1 MINPGLLPRSL
12 GPQREAL
19 DLNSTCSLSFCQH
32 SLLLTS
38 SPMRFLSFLL
48 PHRRFSRQCRASD
61 CCSRKPRI
69 PSTQSMRQI
78 AGLLLIVL
86 AFSATSAQS
95 TFRGSPVITKLEV
108 DRKADPMQSF
118 VLSALTGEVEW
129 STEAKGAMTDRAST
143 AAGDNQMAFSGG
155 RPPFPVAAILHGPRG
170 VAKNSPSKDPL
181 YPLCGWTQPI
191 LESEQ

>member
-1 MINPGLLPRSL
+1 
-12 GPQREAL
+12 
-19 DLNSTCSLSFCQH
+19 
-32 SLLLTS
+32 
-38 SPMRFLSFLL
+38 
-48 PHRRFSRQCRASD
+48 
-61 CCSRKPRI
+61 
-69 PSTQSMRQI
+69 MRQI